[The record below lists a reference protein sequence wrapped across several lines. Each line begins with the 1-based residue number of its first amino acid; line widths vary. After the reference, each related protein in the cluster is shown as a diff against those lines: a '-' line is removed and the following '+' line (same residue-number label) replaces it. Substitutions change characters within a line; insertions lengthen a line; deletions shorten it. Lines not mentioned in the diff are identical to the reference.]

1 MFLHHPRHPAT
12 QCFPIG
18 LGTCFGNQ
26 KEKYEENLNNLEHP
40 PGSQTQQ
47 TRCCV
52 ESICLLFDI
61 GWNRIWSPSS
71 DPMCLTIMS
80 PISMAQHSSINLGG
94 PRGFQIH
101 LHDLEIR
108 SKCLS
113 LGSEMSG
120 RGTQGTQGRA
130 PRNPWFWGS
139 ISSFRRTSGNPHLP

>member
-12 QCFPIG
+12 QCFPTG
-18 LGTCFGNQ
+18 LGRCFGSQ

-52 ESICLLFDI
+52 ESIWIYWMKSNLEPQF
-61 GWNRIWSPSS
+61 WSNVYNHHFPNFNG
-71 DPMCLTIMS
+71 LT
-80 PISMAQHSSINLGG
+80 SSING

-120 RGTQGTQGRA
+120 RGTQGTQGTQVAGRCLCA
-130 PRNPWFWGS
+130 RCNPFPSCWGKK
-139 ISSFRRTSGNPHLP
+139 P